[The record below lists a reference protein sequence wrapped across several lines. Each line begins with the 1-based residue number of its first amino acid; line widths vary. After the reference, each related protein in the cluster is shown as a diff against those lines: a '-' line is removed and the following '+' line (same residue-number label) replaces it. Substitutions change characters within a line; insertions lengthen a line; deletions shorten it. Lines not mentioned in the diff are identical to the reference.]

1 MRVFTAIFV
10 FSARSSMSYPL
21 VWVGATVR
29 RFNCYTRLPNNKRE
43 RQVLIKYEVS
53 TRKDRIEMSCQNRVE
68 LGGMCVGVLM
78 FKILH
83 HIKDEGLSYR
93 VSCKLSC
100 LEPSMTFKHAIAVE
114 DE

>member
-1 MRVFTAIFV
+1 MKKYPLNEGNRNNAVFTAIFV
-10 FSARSSMSYPL
+10 FSSRSSMSYPL

-68 LGGMCVGVLM
+68 LGGHVRRGAYV
-78 FKILH
+78 
-83 HIKDEGLSYR
+83 
-93 VSCKLSC
+93 
-100 LEPSMTFKHAIAVE
+100 
-114 DE
+114 